1 LKRREKTVFG
11 FSRNIQKRLSR
22 GPLGRLL
29 AFLLAAQIILLLPM
43 CFLVLPAVADDCE
56 RDPLNAED

>member
-1 LKRREKTVFG
+1 MFG
-11 FSRNIQKRLSR
+11 FSRHIQKRLSR

-29 AFLLAAQIILLLPM
+29 AFVLAGQIIFILPM

>member
-1 LKRREKTVFG
+1 MFG

-29 AFLLAAQIILLLPM
+29 AFLLAGQIILVLPI
-43 CFLVLPAVADDCE
+43 CFLVLPAVAHDCN